1 MATANPYASYQNSY
15 FDVEKGHDEVV
26 ERTLRQGFVKKVFG
40 KHAPDKAPVQVLSIM
55 LPSEYVNILS

>member
-1 MATANPYASYQNSY
+1 MATANPYANYQNSY

-40 KHAPDKAPVQVLSIM
+40 KHAPEGPRPQSQSPGPVALHTA
-55 LPSEYVNILS
+55 SE